1 MKHHLLFKSKQLRIC
16 ISSDTINHVKTVVKT
31 VVSLIKFSLA
41 THPKAKA
48 HWNASNGSTYAQ
60 QGFLNLWK
68 NKDSL
73 RIPNCCLLWLWRIQ
87 STTTIPLT
95 FQTLEY
101 IQNKK
106 DKYLKLSDYRTTSRS
121 GGHNIGSTLTKHFKY
136 PELILFY
143 IALVNNVIYKQLEW

>member
-16 ISSDTINHVKTVVKT
+16 ISSYTINHVKTVVKT

-48 HWNASNGSTYAQ
+48 HWNASNGRTYAQ

-73 RIPNCCLLWLWRIQ
+73 RIPNRCLLWLWRIQ

-95 FQTLEY
+95 FQNLEY
-101 IQNKK
+101 IQNKRQV
-106 DKYLKLSDYRTTSRS
+106 LKGVRLSHYVTIRRS
-121 GGHNIGSTLTKHFKY
+121 QYWFDFNKAFQISGIDF
-136 PELILFY
+136 ILHRSC
-143 IALVNNVIYKQLEW
+143 KQCHL